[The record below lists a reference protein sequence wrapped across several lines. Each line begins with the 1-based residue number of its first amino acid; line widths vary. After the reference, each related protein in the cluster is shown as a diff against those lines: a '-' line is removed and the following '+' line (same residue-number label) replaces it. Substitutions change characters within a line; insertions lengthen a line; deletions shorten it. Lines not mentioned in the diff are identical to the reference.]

1 VKAGDLV
8 STGGSDAGMTFG
20 VILEIWIDVS
30 PSRRV
35 NECDDNDHSAW
46 IECLWEDGIDGI
58 SADEVMV
65 VNEAR

>member
-1 VKAGDLV
+1 VKLGDLV
-8 STGGSDAGMTFG
+8 RVDDMPDLGI
-20 VILEIWIDVS
+20 VLEIWTDIS

-35 NECDDNDHSAW
+35 NKIDDDNRTAW
-46 IECLWEDGIDGI
+46 IECLWADGIDGI